1 MTAVWLWRVP
11 MARAAAATVA
21 VMGVLSLGVELTVA
35 HTDTGITLPWAW
47 FAKLPLLES
56 VLESRFAM
64 GCIPAIAILLAL
76 GTDRA
81 IAPDASASAPRPC
94 CGWAGSLSRCCRSR
108 RPHWKWRTGPPL
120 RRSSPTARGAPT
132 SPTDPSSRFRS
143 PGPRMPRLCNGRSGR
158 SSGTHRR
165 RLLRRPRRPRGQ
177 GQVRPRR
184 PPDRAAARQG
194 AGHRRGAAVD
204 DDATRATALDDL
216 RFWNA
221 DVVVLPPGKNQQ
233 ALHTTIE
240 RLLGVDGRW
249 VDGVWAWDVR
259 NLT

>member
-1 MTAVWLWRVP
+1 

-81 IAPDASASAPRPC
+81 IAAGRVGQRSTTLLWLGWLAVSLLPLAP
-94 CGWAGSLSRCCRSR
+94 A
-108 RPHWKWRTGPPL
+108 PL
-120 RRSSPTARGAPT
+120 EVAHRAPT
-132 SPTDPSSRFRS
+132 PAFFADGTWRSYVSDGSVVTFRS
-143 PGPRMPRLCNGRSGR
+143 PGPRMPRLCNGRSAEVR
-158 SSGTHRR
+158 VPHRR

-177 GQVRPRR
+177 GQVRPDDR
-184 PPDRAAARQG
+184 PTALLLAKAQG
-194 AGHRRGAAVD
+194 TGVVPPV

-233 ALHTTIE
+233 ALHTTLE
-240 RLLGVDGRW
+240 RLLASAAAGWTASGP
-249 VDGVWAWDVR
+249 G
-259 NLT
+259 TCGI